1 MKITETVHAIKHPF
15 RLALGEGQ
23 YAERSVYSYLLA
35 GDRICLIDTG
45 VSSTSPVLQGYLKE
59 IGRSPDEISLV
70 LITHSHP
77 DHIGGCKTIKR
88 ISPASFGAHAAE
100 KPWIEDVERQYRER
114 PILNFFELV
123 EGSVPVDLDL
133 KEGETVSW
141 EKGKGIRVL
150 ETPGH
155 AKGALAFL
163 FEKEGV
169 LFSGDAIP
177 SVGAIPVY
185 IDPRTSIKSIQKLQ
199 KLSGVT
205 YLLSSWHEPITGGQ
219 ISTAM
224 EEGIRYIERI
234 DKIVGELS
242 RTMPSETSSEEFSL
256 RALEKLGIKVP
267 RVPLIV
273 RTSFESHRKK

>member
-1 MKITETVHAIKHPF
+1 M
-15 RLALGEGQ
+15 
-23 YAERSVYSYLLA
+23 
-35 GDRICLIDTG
+35 
-45 VSSTSPVLQGYLKE
+45 
-59 IGRSPDEISLV
+59 
-70 LITHSHP
+70 
-77 DHIGGCKTIKR
+77 
-88 ISPASFGAHAAE
+88 
-100 KPWIEDVERQYRER
+100 
-114 PILNFFELV
+114 
-123 EGSVPVDLDL
+123 DLEL

-141 EKGKGIRVL
+141 EKGKGLRVL

-155 AKGALAFL
+155 AKGALSFL

-177 SVGAIPVY
+177 SVGAVPVY

-199 KLSGVT
+199 KLSGVK
-205 YLLSSWHEPITGGQ
+205 YLLSSWHDPITGGQ

-242 RTMPSETSSEEFSL
+242 KTMLSETSSEEFSL

-267 RVPLIV
+267 KVPPIV